1 MTIRLLRWLLLASVL
16 WLSACS
22 TPSLRP
28 HATSTDIP
36 AFWSGRL
43 ALQVDSTPPQNLSAS
58 FELLG
63 SAQQGELLLLS
74 PLGNTLGRLR
84 WQPGQAQLDQGDQH
98 WQDRSV
104 QALTE
109 QLTGTTLPLEALFSW
124 LKGQDHDAPGWQ
136 FDLSQFESHHRIRA
150 ERLKPKP
157 RTLLKLQL
165 DR

>member
-1 MTIRLLRWLLLASVL
+1 MTARLLRWLLLASVL

-28 HATSTDIP
+28 HATSTDIT

-84 WQPGQAQLDQGDQH
+84 WQPGQAQLEQGDQH

-150 ERLKPKP
+150 ERLKPEP

>member
-1 MTIRLLRWLLLASVL
+1 MTTRLLRWLLLASVL

-28 HATSTDIP
+28 HATSTDIT

-84 WQPGQAQLDQGDQH
+84 WQPGQAQLEQGDQH

-150 ERLKPKP
+150 ERLKPEP

>member
-1 MTIRLLRWLLLASVL
+1 MTARLLRWLLLASVL

-28 HATSTDIP
+28 HATSTDITP
-36 AFWSGRL
+36 FWSGRL

-150 ERLKPKP
+150 ERLKPEP

>member
-1 MTIRLLRWLLLASVL
+1 
-16 WLSACS
+16 
-22 TPSLRP
+22 
-28 HATSTDIP
+28 
-36 AFWSGRL
+36 
-43 ALQVDSTPPQNLSAS
+43 
-58 FELLG
+58 
-63 SAQQGELLLLS
+63 
-74 PLGNTLGRLR
+74 LR

-150 ERLKPKP
+150 ERLKPEP

>member
-1 MTIRLLRWLLLASVL
+1 MTARLLRWLLLASVL

-28 HATSTDIP
+28 HATSTDIT

-150 ERLKPKP
+150 ERLKPEP

>member
-28 HATSTDIP
+28 HATSTDIT

-84 WQPGQAQLDQGDQH
+84 WQPGQAQLEQGDQH

-150 ERLKPKP
+150 ERLKPEP

>member
-28 HATSTDIP
+28 NATSTATP

-43 ALQVDSTPPQNLSAS
+43 ALQVNSSPPQNLSAS
-58 FELLG
+58 FELVG

-74 PLGNTLGRLR
+74 PLGTTLGRLR
-84 WQPGQAQLDQGDQH
+84 WQPGRAQLDQGDQH
-98 WQDRSV
+98 WQDTSV
-104 QALTE
+104 HALTE

-124 LKGQDHDAPGWQ
+124 LSGQAHDAPGWQ
-136 FDLSQFESHHRIRA
+136 VDLAQFGSHNRLRA
-150 ERLKPKP
+150 ERLQPEP
-157 RTLLKLQL
+157 RTVLKLQL
-165 DR
+165 EH